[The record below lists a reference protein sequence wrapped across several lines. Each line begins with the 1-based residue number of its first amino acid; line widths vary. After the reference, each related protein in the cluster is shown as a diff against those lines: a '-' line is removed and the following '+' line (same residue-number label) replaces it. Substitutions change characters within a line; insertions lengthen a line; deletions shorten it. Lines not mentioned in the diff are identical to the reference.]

1 MKVTLAAA
9 CGFCYGVRRAVELA
23 GQAEKGTH
31 TLGPI
36 IHNPQVVGRL
46 AAHGVS
52 PVDSLD
58 DVDKGAV
65 ILIRSHGVGP
75 DVYEQADQKELKVI
89 DATCPHVKKAQQ
101 DAKNIVE
108 KGEKLIIVGEKS
120 HPEVISISQWGAN
133 RAIIID
139 RKKKLKNSLC
149 DSMGVVVQTTFS
161 QEQFKRIAA
170 ILQRKTNH
178 LDVHMTICTATQ
190 QRQQAAIEL
199 AGHVD
204 AMIVVA
210 ARTAPTQA
218 ASRRYAV
225 NRIARHTTSKQQPN
239 WIRPGSVV

>member
-46 AAHGVS
+46 AAPGVS

-58 DVDKGAV
+58 DVDKGSV
-65 ILIRSHGVGP
+65 VLIRSHGVGP

-133 RAIIID
+133 RAIILD
-139 RKKKLKNSLC
+139 REEMAQALPP
-149 DSMGVVVQTTFS
+149 MEQAGVVVQTTFS
-161 QEQFKRIAA
+161 QEQFKRIER
-170 ILQRKTNH
+170 ILADKIADLT
-178 LDVHMTICTATQ
+178 VYMTICTATQ
-190 QRQQAAIEL
+190 QRQQAAIDL
-199 AGHVD
+199 AGKMD
-204 AMIVVA
+204 AMIVIGGKNSANTGRLAQVC
-210 ARTAPTQA
+210 
-218 ASRRYAV
+218 
-225 NRIARHTTSKQQPN
+225 
-239 WIRPGSVV
+239 

>member
-65 ILIRSHGVGP
+65 VLIRSHGVGP

-108 KGEKLIIVGEKS
+108 KGDSFKFYVELI
-120 HPEVISISQWGAN
+120 N
-133 RAIIID
+133 R
-139 RKKKLKNSLC
+139 
-149 DSMGVVVQTTFS
+149 Q
-161 QEQFKRIAA
+161 
-170 ILQRKTNH
+170 TNH
-178 LDVHMTICTATQ
+178 
-190 QRQQAAIEL
+190 
-199 AGHVD
+199 
-204 AMIVVA
+204 
-210 ARTAPTQA
+210 
-218 ASRRYAV
+218 
-225 NRIARHTTSKQQPN
+225 
-239 WIRPGSVV
+239 IRFNLFCDFR